1 MKKWQ
6 QLVCAM
12 FVGLFVLGGAM
23 VQPVLAQPDDMM
35 PGSLLIFPI
44 FDIRSTGPGT
54 RNQTRIRI
62 TNNGVVTT
70 DVHLTAICPGRTVAN
85 DGIYDPHCA
94 ATDRKITLTSH
105 QTAILEIGTPFVATG
120 ASTPSS
126 NNAPVY
132 EFGFPVPCS
141 EGYII
146 AYAQTAPNP
155 VSGAVNAISYNSLY
169 GDYQI
174 IYNPDSAI
182 TAGTDGV
189 LFAPLPTGPTV
200 EAAPAIAIQS
210 KQIAFANLGVQRP
223 GGLLDLSFGPEAT
236 ADFVAVPTY
245 LLADFA
251 AIGGTLS
258 PGPASPPS
266 IALTEIDTRIIL
278 LALDVLAD
286 GNNPFAR
293 AGFSIWDAKENPFSA
308 SRNFI
313 CWTRFS
319 GSESTLGGVFTRST
333 AGGALDAD
341 YGSFRVA
348 LTDGGGN
355 LAPYNPAGFGA
366 IEEVSSLGGIRGNTI
381 RNLHH
386 TVGNKATVITV
397 DTLNPGP

>member
-1 MKKWQ
+1 MKKWH
-6 QLVCAM
+6 QLVCAV
-12 FVGLFVLGGAM
+12 FVGVLVLGGAM
-23 VQPVLAQPDDMM
+23 VQPALAQPDDMM
-35 PGSLLIFPI
+35 PGSLLIFPL
-44 FDIRSTGPGT
+44 FDIKSGGGT

-70 DVHLTAICPGRTVAN
+70 DVHLTAICPGKTVQN

-120 ASTPSS
+120 AATPSS
-126 NNAPVY
+126 NTAPVY
-132 EFGFPVPCS
+132 EFGFPAPCS

-146 AYAQTAPNP
+146 AYAQTAPNATT
-155 VSGAVNAISYNSLY
+155 GAVLAQSYNSLY

-174 IYNPDSAI
+174 IYV
-182 TAGTDGV
+182 AG
-189 LFAPLPTGPTV
+189 GPTV

-210 KQIAFANLGVQRP
+210 LAPAFSTLGVQRP
-223 GGLLDLSFGPEAT
+223 GGLLDLSFGTPLAGQTT
-236 ADFVAVPTY
+236 ADYTAVPTY

-251 AIGGTLS
+251 AIGGNLS
-258 PGPASPPS
+258 PGPVGF
-266 IALTEIDTRIIL
+266 TETDTRIIL

-286 GNNPFAR
+286 GNNPYAR

-319 GSESTLGGVFTRST
+319 GSNSLLGGVFTKST

-366 IEEVSSLGGIRGNTI
+366 IEEESSLGGVRGNTV

-386 TVGNKATVITV
+386 TVGNKSTVLTV

>member
-12 FVGLFVLGGAM
+12 FVGVFVLGGVM
-23 VQPVLAQPDDMM
+23 VQPALAQPDDMM
-35 PGSLLIFPI
+35 PGSFLIFPI
-44 FDIRSTGPGT
+44 FDIRSNGGT

-70 DVHLTAICPGRTVAN
+70 DVHLTAICPGKTQQN
-85 DGIYDPHCA
+85 DGVYDPHCA
-94 ATDRKITLTSH
+94 ATDRKITLTPH
-105 QTAILEIGTPFVATG
+105 QTAILEIGTPFVLTG
-120 ASTPSS
+120 ATTPSS

-132 EFGFPVPCS
+132 EFGFPAPCP

-155 VSGAVNAISYNSLY
+155 TTGAVSAISYNSLY

-182 TAGTDGV
+182 PGGAV
-189 LFAPLPTGPTV
+189 LPTGPTV

-210 KQIAFANLGVQRP
+210 NQPAFAILGAQRP
-223 GGLLDLSFGPEAT
+223 GGLLDLSFGPPPT
-236 ADFVAVPTY
+236 ADYNAIPTY

-258 PGPASPPS
+258 PGPLPGAPGFL
-266 IALTEIDTRIIL
+266 ALTEIDTRIIL

-286 GNNPFAR
+286 GNNPYAR

-319 GSESTLGGVFTRST
+319 GAAAGLGGVFTKST

-355 LAPYNPAGFGA
+355 LTPYNPAGFGA
-366 IEEVSSLGGIRGNTI
+366 IEEVSSLGVGGPRGNTI

-386 TVGNKATVITV
+386 TVGNKSTVITV